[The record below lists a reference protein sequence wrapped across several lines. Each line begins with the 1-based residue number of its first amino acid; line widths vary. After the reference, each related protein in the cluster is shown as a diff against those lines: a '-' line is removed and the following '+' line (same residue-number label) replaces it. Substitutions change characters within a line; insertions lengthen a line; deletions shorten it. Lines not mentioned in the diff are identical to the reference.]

1 MKKLFNPDKIM
12 RFLFMF
18 LLLVSPVLTKADA
31 VSQTASAVEP
41 MTWFIYA
48 VLIFVLLVLLFILY
62 ALNIVFEKTKTVL
75 LKEPLFAGIMK
86 KLTDTVPVEQE
97 EVILTDHVYDGI
109 RELDNNLPPWW
120 KYLFYATIVFSGV
133 YLYFYEIRDNGYTQ
147 EQEYNEEMVMAEKE
161 KEEYMKTAANSIDES
176 NVKLANA
183 KGVENGKVL
192 YIQNCAACHGQI
204 GEGGVGPNL
213 TDEYWLHGGG
223 IKNVFKT
230 IKYGVP
236 QNGMISWKSQLS
248 PSNIQDVASY
258 IMSIQGSNPANGKAP
273 QGDKY
278 QEQKEIAANEQ

>member
-1 MKKLFNPDKIM
+1 
-12 RFLFMF
+12 MF